1 MKLFI
6 FRHSALSLQI
16 QENLLRLELYIQ
28 RMLQEGKN
36 PKDHFVIFVENLA
49 LPLVINQNLLQFSH
63 QVRLVALKFQELT
76 RKYDLEIICC
86 SRSLLEWG
94 YANEWV
100 IVPEDKIGVHDL
112 FNLEKYN
119 FEKIFI

>member
-28 RMLQEGKN
+28 KLIANK
-36 PKDHFVIFVENLA
+36 KDPQKEVLVFVENLA
-49 LPLVINQNLLQFSH
+49 LPLVINQNQLEFSH
-63 QVRLVALKFQELT
+63 DVRLVALKFQELI
-76 RKYDLEIICC
+76 RKHNIDLICC

-100 IVPEDKIGVHDL
+100 VVPEDKIGVHDL
-112 FNLEKYN
+112 FNLEKYDID
-119 FEKIFI
+119 KILV